1 MNTRVVLILVVLI
14 AFGALTG
21 YALYDVGVL
30 GILRAASADSGAIQ
44 IFVDLVIV
52 CALACVWMFFDGRK
66 RGLNPWPYVV
76 ITLFTGSF
84 GPLLYLLRREWRPG
98 GNAAPLA

>member
-1 MNTRVVLILVVLI
+1 MNTRVLLLLIVLI

-21 YALYDVGVL
+21 YALYGVGVL

-84 GPLLYLLRREWRPG
+84 GPLLYLLRREWRPS
-98 GNAAPLA
+98 GNAAPPA

>member
-1 MNTRVVLILVVLI
+1 MNTRVVLIFVVLI

-66 RGLNPWPYVV
+66 RGLNPWPCVV

-84 GPLLYLLRREWRPG
+84 GPLLYLLRREWQPG
-98 GNAAPLA
+98 GNAAPPA